1 MKPLTE
7 AASLSPEPVAPSPV
21 ESLSQAALAAVA
33 REDWAAAQ
41 SLYAQILRQDPDCPE
56 ALFYSGYCHVR
67 QDWSA
72 CNLFQREAAF
82 ENWEQSLRHLAAPAC
97 LHRLSYELLESFSQ
111 VLLSLYF
118 LPLFSPKTLPLST
131 LRAVHNHWIDHAL
144 AIFIQSLVLILKTD
158 GDPRLRALLRQCQRQ
173 LETRLSEQP
182 KGGHSFPP
190 SSKLE

>member
-21 ESLSQAALAAVA
+21 ESLSQAALAAAA

-56 ALFYSGYCHVR
+56 ALLYCGYCRVR

-82 ENWEQSLRHLAAPAC
+82 DFWEQSLRHLAAPAC
-97 LHRLSYELLESFSQ
+97 LHRLSYALLERFSQ
-111 VLLSLYF
+111 ALLSLYF
-118 LPLFSPKTLPLST
+118 LPLFSPKTLPPPT

-144 AIFIQSLVLILKTD
+144 TVFIQSLVLILKAD
-158 GDPRLRALLRQCQRQ
+158 SDPPLRHLLLQCQRQ
-173 LETRLSEQP
+173 LEARQYRP
-182 KGGHSFPP
+182 
-190 SSKLE
+190 